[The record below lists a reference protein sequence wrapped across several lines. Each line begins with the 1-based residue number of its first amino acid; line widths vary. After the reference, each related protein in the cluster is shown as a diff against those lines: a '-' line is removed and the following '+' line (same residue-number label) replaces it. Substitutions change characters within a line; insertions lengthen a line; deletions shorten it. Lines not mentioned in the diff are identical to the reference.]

1 MPIARV
7 QMPDGRIAR
16 FEVPA
21 DMSPQD
27 IEALAQTNIDD
38 LQKQQETTAQQ
49 QPVEQQEPQTKSVF
63 DWAGDKIKEQFNSLG
78 NFPKNPDRI
87 ANQTFEQAKPAIND
101 AIATAGMMSIP
112 SGLLNT
118 GLKRI
123 ATGAAGGAS
132 REEGL
137 KDKLKG
143 AASGAALSMAAES
156 VPVIQGMIE
165 AGKRTIYDPRFNQ
178 DKIIGATL
186 KRFAEDPNNPNVLA
200 RTEKALNNTKQFIRG
215 SNPTTAQAGGNGGL
229 WALDKALMSRE
240 QAAYRDIADMQ
251 NLARVKSLKEL
262 GLSEGAKKQGQVFQD
277 EAVKYLNQ
285 AKDTGANINLSPV
298 EKLIETTL
306 GTGAGKQTQVRSAL
320 EKLNG
325 LLRDKNGN
333 LETNLDQI
341 QGIRNEIGV
350 MLSGKLAGDAGNV
363 RFASGQVG
371 EVKGAIDDA
380 IEQAL
385 ASSGNSGLHRAFVN
399 QYRQGAQMINRA
411 DDLNTLLQ
419 RSSTTGQVPEIGMIG
434 AGAYGPT
441 GAMNPGEILSPA
453 KLNNF
458 MKSDAWKKSS
468 QNLTP
473 KQVDRVQNVQ
483 KDLLRSVPLDI
494 KRGSDTFQNMA
505 TDYIMQGIANEGL
518 IKNIIAS
525 AGKGVSKVEK
535 TPGVGGLLNF
545 VVPSSNVLENPE
557 LRHGLL
563 KAMTDPKYAAKLM
576 KDYREFSPVGLG
588 DIPAKLQGQGLIWT
602 QQNGNQ
608 QGKRP

>member
-7 QMPDGRIAR
+7 QMPDGRVAR

-27 IEALAQTNIDD
+27 IEALAQTNIDE
-38 LQKQQETTAQQ
+38 LQQ
-49 QPVEQQEPQTKSVF
+49 QQTQQQQAIPQPEQPKKSVF
-63 DWAGDKIKEQFNSLG
+63 EWASDAIGDQIDSLS
-78 NFPKNPDRI
+78 NFPKNPERI
-87 ANQTFEQAKPAIND
+87 AHQTFEQARPGIND

-112 SGLLNT
+112 TGLLNT
-118 GLKRI
+118 GLKRV

-132 REEGL
+132 REDGL
-137 KDKLKG
+137 EDKLKG
-143 AASGAALSMAAES
+143 AASGASLSMLAES
-156 VPVIQGMIE
+156 IPVIQGMAA
-165 AGKRTIYDPRFNQ
+165 AGKRVLYDPRFNQ
-178 DKIIGATL
+178 DRIIGATL

-200 RTEKALNNTKQFIRG
+200 RTENALNNSKQFIRG
-215 SNPTTAQAGGNGGL
+215 SNPTTAQAGGNAGL
-229 WALDKALMSRE
+229 WALDKALMSRD
-240 QAAYRDIADMQ
+240 QAAYRYIADAQ
-251 NLARVKSLKEL
+251 NLARVKALKEL
-262 GLSEGAKKQGQVFQD
+262 GLSEGAKKQGLAFQD
-277 EAVKYLNQ
+277 EAIRSLDQ
-285 AKDTGANINLSPV
+285 AKGAGANINLKPV
-298 EKLIETTL
+298 DDLIESTL

-320 EKLNG
+320 EKLQN
-325 LLRDKNGN
+325 LLRDKSGN

-371 EVKGAIDDA
+371 SVKGAIDDA

-385 ASSGNSGLHRAFVN
+385 ASSGNPGLHRAFVDK
-399 QYRQGAQMINRA
+399 YRQGAQLINRV

-419 RSSTTGQVPEIGMIG
+419 RSSSTGQVPEIGMIG

-458 MKSDAWKKSS
+458 LKSDAWKKASK
-468 QNLTP
+468 NLTP
-473 KQVDRVQNVQ
+473 VQADRVSNVQ

-505 TDYIMQGIANEGL
+505 TDYVMQGIANEGL
-518 IKNIIAS
+518 VKGLIAT
-525 AGKGVSKVEK
+525 AGKGVGKLEK
-535 TPGVGGLLNF
+535 APGIGGLMNF

-557 LRHGLL
+557 LRQGLL

-576 KDYREFSPVGLG
+576 KGYREFSPVGLG
-588 DIPAKLQGQGLIWT
+588 DVPSRLQGQGMIWT
-602 QQNGNQ
+602 QQSGN
-608 QGKRP
+608 RPNDRP